1 MKNNE
6 NFCQLSLFCHFRAC
20 QQKLFQCVSVSL
32 AIHSCRSCR
41 RDGPVL
47 LQLQLCRCG
56 WQRPRQLLCWRQAGG
71 GGRQEV
77 HQALCILCIHSSILA
92 IFLHSF
98 HFSTFSLTLTLSLS
112 SHHRP
117 NPRWNLVYGI
127 APCKYSSFE
136 LSRMSCSPATM
147 CKPSLILRM

>member
-1 MKNNE
+1 M
-6 NFCQLSLFCHFRAC
+6 L
-20 QQKLFQCVSVSL
+20 QCVSVSL

-41 RDGPVL
+41 RGSPVFPAAAAAAVSL
-47 LQLQLCRCG
+47 RVAAA
-56 WQRPRQLLCWRQAGG
+56 AGG
-71 GGRQEV
+71 RGSCSAGARQGGGGAGRQEV